1 MDESHLSSIRM
12 HTYPT
17 KSIVVYLAVKAVLTV
32 GGAFCVTLYR
42 VVQCRVVTF

>member
-17 KSIVVYLAVKAVLTV
+17 KSIVVYLALKAVLTV
-32 GGAFCVTLYR
+32 DGAFCAVS
-42 VVQCRVVTF
+42 CRVVS